1 MSDLGWAIPSWP
13 RSLAGQTDMQMRHL
27 AQESGT
33 LSSAHPS
40 FLATVNL
47 AAAASPRRLGSEARL
62 LYTCSNDLLS
72 GLRVRPAFLGLTTLN
87 GKEQGQQ

>member
-1 MSDLGWAIPSWP
+1 
-13 RSLAGQTDMQMRHL
+13 MQMRHL

-33 LSSAHPS
+33 PSSAHPG

-47 AAAASPRRLGSEARL
+47 AAAASPRRLGGEARL

-72 GLRVRPAFLGLTTLN
+72 GLRVTPAFLGLTTLN
-87 GKEQGQQ
+87 GKNRDNSNEFELGIMVCARCLRY